1 VKRNNAGVL
10 SNSQM
15 AKAKTSKKR
24 PPPPS
29 KGLTAQQ
36 FVDQLSKLK
45 TKVNLEQNTR
55 FFRDEGNNKSKIL
68 GVRMGKLFALSKSF
82 AGLDLHEV
90 EKLLE
95 NEYYEVRMGAV
106 CIMDFQARN
115 KKTSLERRKE
125 LFDLYIRRHDRIDNW
140 DLIDRSAGYVI
151 GSYLL
156 DKPRTILYKLAKS
169 KNIWERRTAMV
180 STSYFLK
187 HGDVSDTFKIA
198 EMLLED
204 KHDLIHKAVGS
215 WIREAGKQ
223 DKKKLS
229 DFLDEYAAVMPRT
242 MLRYAIEHLEK
253 KQRDFFLTRA
263 NP

>member
-1 VKRNNAGVL
+1 
-10 SNSQM
+10 M
-15 AKAKTSKKR
+15 AKSKESKPATSAF
-24 PPPPS
+24 P
-29 KGLTAQQ
+29 GTLTARQ
-36 FVDQLSKLK
+36 FVEQLSKLK
-45 TKVNLEQNTR
+45 TKVNLEQNSR
-55 FFRDEGNNKSKIL
+55 FFRDEGKNNSKIL
-68 GVRMGKLFALSKSF
+68 GVRMASLFALSKSY
-82 AGLDLHEV
+82 AALGLDEI
-90 EKLLE
+90 EQLLE
-95 NEYYEVRMGAV
+95 NGYYEVRMGAV

-115 KKTSLERRKE
+115 KKTSLERKKE

-180 STSYFLK
+180 TTSYFIK
-187 HGDVSDTFKIA
+187 HGDVADTFKIA
-198 EMLLED
+198 EILVGD

-215 WIREAGKQ
+215 WIREAGKK
-223 DKKKLS
+223 DKKRLI

-242 MLRYAIEHLEK
+242 MLRYATEKLEK
-253 KQRDFFLTRA
+253 KQRDYFLMKA

>member
-1 VKRNNAGVL
+1 MPRSKQPTPTPL
-10 SNSQM
+10 S
-15 AKAKTSKKR
+15 A
-24 PPPPS
+24 
-29 KGLTAQQ
+29 LTARQ
-36 FVDQLSKLK
+36 FVEQLSKLK
-45 TKVNLEQNTR
+45 TKVNLEQNSR
-55 FFRDEGNNKSKIL
+55 FFRDEGKNNSKIL

-82 AGLDLHEV
+82 ANLELDQV
-90 EKLLE
+90 ERLLE

-115 KKTSLERRKE
+115 KKTSAERKKA

-140 DLIDRSAGYVI
+140 DMIDRSAGYVI
-151 GSYLL
+151 GSYLR

-187 HGDVSDTFKIA
+187 QGEVEDTFKIA
-198 EMLLED
+198 GMLVGD

-223 DKKKLS
+223 NKKRLI
-229 DFLDEYAAVMPRT
+229 DFLDQYAAVMPRA
-242 MLRYAIEHLEK
+242 MLRYATEKLEK
-253 KQRDFFLTRA
+253 KQREFFMTRA